1 MKVTRQIFAD
11 LAEIILEGGAV
22 KATKYFDEKTTVKA
36 KRVTYQGKIDKRNCR
51 THIVFTIG
59 KPNYEEQ
66 QFMKKFKKG
75 NKLFI
80 PKAIQIKYPNT
91 GK

>member
-11 LAEIILEGGAV
+11 LAEIILEGGAI

-59 KPNYEEQ
+59 KPNYKEQ
-66 QFMKKFKKG
+66 QHIKMLKKL
-75 NKLFI
+75 KLNVA
-80 PKAIQIKYPNT
+80 KEKIQIKYP
-91 GK
+91 K

>member
-66 QFMKKFKKG
+66 QFIKVAKKAGESFPIKK
-75 NKLFI
+75 
-80 PKAIQIKYPNT
+80 IQIKYP
-91 GK
+91 K